1 MRTQGELLSEGD
13 VSDSLFMPITQRVSA
28 RELTGWEAVW
38 MPLGEGEAERLT
50 IGRGTGW
57 KPIEVPRQLAG
68 REGRQAIWYRTEF
81 PRPDHAGRV
90 VLRIGGAFLAT
101 NVWLNGRLLGSHY
114 GYFAPFGFDLTPY
127 LKAENLL
134 VICCESPVE
143 PQPEKKRHIMGLF
156 NDGDLKPYPAC
167 AYSSLP
173 EPYAIEVPVG
183 LWQPVQLEYVGSIA
197 IDWLRLKPTF
207 EGTDGRLELEARL
220 RNLDGRQME
229 GEVELSVPSPG
240 RDPLRLRR
248 EVRLGGGTEQT
259 VTMRLALPGA
269 RRWHPWRFGE
279 QPLYHAEIVARSE
292 GGESSRIDDVFAFRE
307 LGWDIG
313 PRRWSFAVNGRPMFL
328 RGACYAPSYR
338 LDELNAQTF
347 ASDLATAKQA
357 NVDALRVVANVLP
370 ADFYRQADEAG
381 MLVLQDLPLTGTYV
395 YHGRTDETKFFETA
409 AREQQAQMVTLLHNH
424 PSVVMWIA
432 HDEPPWL
439 ATNFDLGDV
448 HAVRQNHSI
457 DQDLKSHFDKL
468 DPSRPSIAA
477 SGDVDL
483 HLGLGWSAGPW
494 RDIAHV
500 EPLMVTAFGAQSL
513 PAVDSPA
520 WDGIEKRW
528 PVADEEPAWRYAGFQ
543 PVNWAERGVGL
554 PSSHQALA
562 EYVALSQSY
571 QADLVKYAA
580 EHLRTRKFES
590 CWGAFAYHMVD
601 PHKGIGFGLL
611 DGARIPKLALEA
623 LTEAFKATR
632 VIVEP
637 LAFEPARPFGFL
649 QNPRVPF
656 AARLVI
662 VNDDPQLVGRGIVRW
677 SVTREKAAGA
687 RGLDRV
693 RDAVQ
698 KKSYSG
704 SVEVEVP
711 TAFEPALSA
720 TTLSLP
726 LAAEGEYRL
735 EASLT
740 MSGQIVDRT
749 WLSFNVTSTLPAIQ
763 PRPEIPRYLAERL
776 ADLRSLRPEA
786 QGLSFTLE
794 NRTRPAVLTGV
805 TGLRLDG
812 VLVTGHQMQIETNA
826 GLAPLPRR
834 LDMPL
839 GRRLVLH
846 VVTGEPIG
854 AGAHSLEADITVP
867 GIASGRLVIEND
879 SNAYGGG

>member
-1 MRTQGELLSEGD
+1 M
-13 VSDSLFMPITQRVSA
+13 SDSLFMPLTQRA
-28 RELTGWEAVW
+28 AGRRELSGWEAVW
-38 MPLGEGEAERLT
+38 VPLGEGEAEGLT

-57 KPIEVPRQLAG
+57 KPIEVPRQLAA
-68 REGRQAIWYRTEF
+68 REGRQSVWYRVEF

-90 VLRIGGAFLAT
+90 VLRVGGAFLAT

-127 LKAENLL
+127 LKPENML
-134 VICCESPVE
+134 VICCESAVE
-143 PQPEKKRHIMGLF
+143 TQPEKKRHIMGLF
-156 NDGDLKPYPAC
+156 NDGDLKPYPAS

-173 EPYAIEVPVG
+173 EPYGVEVPLG
-183 LWQPVQLEYVGSIA
+183 LWQPVQLEYVGPIA
-197 IDWLRLKPTF
+197 VDWLRLKPTF
-207 EGTDGRLELEARL
+207 EAGDGRVEVEARL
-220 RNLDGRQME
+220 RNLDGRQMD
-229 GEVELSVPSPG
+229 GEVELILPSPG
-240 RDPLRLRR
+240 RDVLRLRR
-248 EVRLGGGTEQT
+248 DVRLAGGTEET
-259 VTMRLALPGA
+259 VTMRLAFPEA
-269 RRWHPWRFGE
+269 KRWQPWRLGE
-279 QPLYHAEIVARSE
+279 QPLYRAEVITRTADGV
-292 GGESSRIDDVFAFRE
+292 ESSRVDDVFAFRE
-307 LGWDIG
+307 LSWDIG
-313 PRRWSFAVNGRPMFL
+313 PRRWSFSVNGRPMFL
-328 RGACYAPSYR
+328 RGACYAPSNR
-338 LDELNAQTF
+338 LDELTAETF
-347 ASDLATAKQA
+347 AADIAVAKQA
-357 NVDALRVVANVLP
+357 NLDALRVVANVLP
-370 ADFYRQADEAG
+370 ADFYRQADAAG
-381 MLVLQDLPLTGTYV
+381 MLVFQDLPLIGTYV
-395 YHGRTDETKFFETA
+395 YHGRNDEARFFETA
-409 AREQQAQMVTLLHNH
+409 AREQQAEMVAMLRNH
-424 PSVVMWIA
+424 ASVALWIG

-448 HAVRQNHSI
+448 HTVRQNHSV
-457 DQDLKSHFDKL
+457 DQDLKAGFEHL
-468 DPSRPSIAA
+468 DPSRPAIAA

-483 HLGLGWSAGPW
+483 HLMLGWSDGSW
-494 RDIAHV
+494 RDIGRV

-513 PAVDSPA
+513 PDVDSPV
-520 WDGIEKRW
+520 WDAIGKRW
-528 PVADEEPAWRYAGFQ
+528 PVADDEPAWRHAGFQ

-554 PSSHQALA
+554 PSAHQGL
-562 EYVALSQSY
+562 ESYVKASQLY
-571 QADLVKYAA
+571 QARLVRYAA

-590 CWGAFAYHMVD
+590 CWGAFAYHLVD
-601 PHKGIGFGLL
+601 PFPGIGFGLL
-611 DGARIPKLALEA
+611 DGARRPKLALAELA
-623 LTEAFKATR
+623 AAFKATR
-632 VIVEP
+632 LIIEP
-637 LAFEPARPFGFL
+637 LDFETARPFGIA
-649 QNPRVPF
+649 QTPHAPF
-656 AARLVI
+656 AARLVV
-662 VNDDPQLVGRGIVRW
+662 VNGDPDVTGRRVVRR
-677 SVTREKAAGA
+677 SVVREKASGP

-704 SVEVEVP
+704 SIEVEVP
-711 TAFEPALSA
+711 TAFEPAVSA

-740 MSGQIVDRT
+740 LSGQIVDRT

-776 ADLRSLRPEA
+776 AALRSLRPEA